1 MNGEAANRAS
11 LLDPRGR
18 PRVVV
23 TGMGVKTPAGVDV
36 ASMWATVLAGN
47 GTAARIERF
56 DPSEL
61 PVQFAG
67 EVRNYDLEPYF
78 GPKEIRRVDRFTQLG
93 FGAAADALAA
103 AGELATDPSRCAVI
117 AATGVGG
124 LETMET
130 NEATFLERGAAR
142 VSPFFVPMMMPNA
155 AAGHISI
162 RFGFTGPAL
171 CISTACAAGA
181 NAIGEG
187 VRMVRDGSAEVVVA
201 GATEAPVTPL
211 TISAFARMGAMSG
224 RNDDPERASR
234 PFDTDRDGFVIAE
247 GAAFFVLETLEH
259 ARARRATIYGEVLG
273 YGRNADA
280 HHITAPVP
288 GGAGAAACMQL
299 ALDDAGLDPSDI
311 GHVNA
316 HGTSTPLNDATEAEA
331 IRKVFADHCPPVT
344 STKGVTGHMI
354 AGAGAAEAAIA
365 LLSLRDGVVPPTAN
379 LDRIGDDINLDVVG
393 GEPRPCDRK
402 PVLSNSFGFGGHNAT
417 LILGAV
423 EQSTAE

>member
-1 MNGEAANRAS
+1 MVDVVDAK
-11 LLDPRGR
+11 GR

-36 ASMWATVLAGN
+36 ATMWERVCAGQ
-47 GTAARIERF
+47 GSAKLIERF
-56 DPSEL
+56 DASEL
-61 PVQFAG
+61 PVRFAG
-67 EVRNYDLEPYF
+67 EVLEYDPSAYF
-78 GPKEIRRVDRFTQLG
+78 NPKEVRRVDRFTQLG
-93 FGAAADALAA
+93 FGAAADALDD
-103 AGELATDPSRCAVI
+103 AGELGADPSRCAVI

-124 LETMET
+124 LETMEE
-130 NEATFLERGAAR
+130 NESTFLARGASR

-155 AAGHISI
+155 AAGMISI

-211 TISAFARMGAMSG
+211 TVSAFARMGAMST
-224 RNDDPERASR
+224 RNDDPARASR
-234 PFDTDRDGFVIAE
+234 PFDIARDGFVIAE
-247 GAAFFVLETLEH
+247 GAGFTVLETLEH
-259 ARARRATIYGEVLG
+259 ALARGAQIHGEVLG

-299 ALDDAGLDPSDI
+299 ALDDAGLDSTAI

-331 IRKVFADHCPPVT
+331 IRKVFGDAAPPVT

-354 AGAGAAEAAIA
+354 AGAGAAEAVIS
-365 LLSLRDGVVPPTAN
+365 LLSLRDGVIPPTAN
-379 LDRIGDDINLDVVG
+379 LDQVGDDIGLDVVAG
-393 GEPRPCDRK
+393 KPRPVERK

-417 LILGAV
+417 LILGLV
-423 EQSTAE
+423 DLTTG

>member
-1 MNGEAANRAS
+1 MTDPTF
-11 LLDPRGR
+11 LDARGR

-36 ASMWATVLAGN
+36 DTLWATVCAGK
-47 GTAARIERF
+47 GAAKRIERF

-67 EVRNYDLEPYF
+67 EVLDLDPEKYF
-78 GPKEIRRVDRFTQLG
+78 GPKEVRRVDRFTQLG
-93 FGAAADALAA
+93 FGAAADAIEQ
-103 AGELATDPSRCAVI
+103 AGDLKADPSRVAVI

-124 LETMET
+124 LETMEI
-130 NEATFLERGAAR
+130 NEATFLERGASR

-155 AAGHISI
+155 AAGMISI
-162 RFGFTGPAL
+162 RFGFTGAAL

-187 VRMVRDGSAEVVVA
+187 VRMIRDSSSDVVVA

-211 TISAFARMGAMSG
+211 TISAFARMGAMST
-224 RNDDPERASR
+224 RNDDPAAASR
-234 PFDTDRDGFVIAE
+234 PFDAARDGFVIAE
-247 GAAFFVLETLEH
+247 GAAFTVLETME
-259 ARARRATIYGEVLG
+259 RALGRGATILGEVLG

-299 ALDDAGLDPSDI
+299 ALDDAGL
-311 GHVNA
+311 VNA
-316 HGTSTPLNDATEAEA
+316 HGTSTPLNDAAEAEA
-331 IRKVFADHCPPVT
+331 IRKVFGGRSLPVT

-354 AGAGAAEAAIA
+354 AGAGAAEAVISLVA
-365 LLSLRDGVVPPTAN
+365 LREGLVPPTAN
-379 LDRIGDDINLDVVG
+379 LEQLGDDIDLDVVAG
-393 GEPRPCDRK
+393 TPRPVERK
-402 PVLSNSFGFGGHNAT
+402 PVVSNSFGFGGHNGCVVFDAPPA
-417 LILGAV
+417 G
-423 EQSTAE
+423 

>member
-1 MNGEAANRAS
+1 MWTT
-11 LLDPRGR
+11 
-18 PRVVV
+18 VC
-23 TGMGVKTPAGVDV
+23 AGK
-36 ASMWATVLAGN
+36 

-67 EVRNYDLEPYF
+67 EVRAFDAEPYF
-78 GPKEIRRVDRFTQLG
+78 GSKEVRRVDRFTQLG
-93 FGAAADALAA
+93 FSAAADAIEH
-103 AGELATDPSRCAVI
+103 AGELGADPSRVAVI

-124 LETMET
+124 LETMEI
-130 NEATFLERGAAR
+130 NEATFLERGASR

-155 AAGHISI
+155 AAGQISI
-162 RFGFTGPAL
+162 RFGYTGAAL

-187 VRMVRDGSAEVVVA
+187 LRMVRDGSADVVVA

-211 TISAFARMGAMSG
+211 TISAFARMGAMSN
-224 RNDDPERASR
+224 RNDDPAAASR
-234 PFDTDRDGFVIAE
+234 PFDSARDGFVIAE
-247 GAAFFVLETLEH
+247 GAAFCVLETMQH
-259 ARARRATIYGEVLG
+259 ASARGATIHGEVLG

-299 ALDDAGLDPSDI
+299 ALDDAGLSPAEI
-311 GHVNA
+311 GHINA

-331 IRKVFADHCPPVT
+331 IRKVFGELSLPVT

-354 AGAGAAEAAIA
+354 AGAGAAEALISMLA
-365 LLSLRDGVVPPTAN
+365 LREGLVPPTAN
-379 LDRIGDDINLDVVG
+379 LEHIGDDIGLDVVADT
-393 GEPRPCDRK
+393 PRPVDRR

-417 LILGAV
+417 LIIGPA
-423 EQSTAE
+423 AG

>member
-1 MNGEAANRAS
+1 MVDLVDAH
-11 LLDPRGR
+11 GR

-36 ASMWATVLAGN
+36 EPFWDAVRAGR
-47 GTAARIERF
+47 GTAKTIQRF

-61 PVQFAG
+61 PVRFAG
-67 EVRNYDLEPYF
+67 EVLAYEPERYF
-78 GPKEIRRVDRFTQLG
+78 NPKEARRVDRFTQLG
-93 FGAAADALAA
+93 FGAAADALEQ
-103 AGELATDPSRCAVI
+103 AGELGADPSRVAVI

-124 LETMET
+124 LETMEE
-130 NEATFLERGAAR
+130 NESTFLERGPSR

-155 AAGHISI
+155 AAGMISI

-171 CISTACAAGA
+171 CLSTACAAGA

-211 TISAFARMGAMSG
+211 TVSAFARMGAMST
-224 RNDDPERASR
+224 RNDEPDRASR
-234 PFDTDRDGFVIAE
+234 PFDVARDGFVIAE
-247 GAAFFVLETLEH
+247 GAAFTILETLEH
-259 ARARRATIYGEVLG
+259 ALARGATVHGEVLG

-299 ALDDAGLDPSDI
+299 ALDDAGLDAGAI

-331 IRKVFADHCPPVT
+331 IRKVFSDSAPPVT

-354 AGAGAAEAAIA
+354 AGAGAAEAVIS
-365 LLSLRDGVVPPTAN
+365 LLSLRDGIVPPTAN
-379 LDRIGDDINLDVVG
+379 LDQIGDDIGLDVVAG
-393 GEPRPCDRK
+393 APRPVERK

-417 LILGAV
+417 LILGV
-423 EQSTAE
+423 VDLTTG

>member
-1 MNGEAANRAS
+1 
-11 LLDPRGR
+11 
-18 PRVVV
+18 
-23 TGMGVKTPAGVDV
+23 MGVKTPAGVDV
-36 ASMWATVLAGN
+36 ATLWRTVCAGK

-67 EVRNYDLEPYF
+67 EVREYDPVEYF
-78 GPKEIRRVDRFTQLG
+78 GPKEVRRVDRFTQLG
-93 FGAAADALAA
+93 FAAAADAIAD
-103 AGELATDPSRCAVI
+103 AGELRTDPSRCAVI

-130 NEATFLERGAAR
+130 NEATFLERGPSR

-162 RFGFTGPAL
+162 HFGFTGAAL

-187 VRMVRDGSAEVVVA
+187 VRMVRDGSADVVIA

-211 TISAFARMGAMSG
+211 TISAFARMGAMST
-224 RNDDPERASR
+224 RNDAPELASR
-234 PFDTDRDGFVIAE
+234 PFDAARDGFVIAE
-247 GAAFFVLETLEH
+247 GAAFCVLETLEH
-259 ARARRATIYGEVLG
+259 ALGRGATIHGEVLG

-299 ALDDAGLDPSDI
+299 ALDDAGLNVAAI
-311 GHVNA
+311 GHINA
-316 HGTSTPLNDATEAEA
+316 HGTATPLNDATEAEA
-331 IRKVFADHCPPVT
+331 IRKVFGDHRVPVT

-354 AGAGAAEAAIA
+354 AGAGAAEAVIS
-365 LLSLRDGVVPPTAN
+365 LLSLRDGIVPPTAN
-379 LDRIGDDINLDVVG
+379 LDQIGDDIGLDVVS
-393 GEPRPCDRK
+393 GEPRPVERM

-423 EQSTAE
+423 ALSDG

>member
-1 MNGEAANRAS
+1 MTVVD
-11 LLDPRGR
+11 LLDAKGR

-23 TGMGVKTPAGVDV
+23 TGWGVKTPAGTDVDTMWDNV
-36 ASMWATVLAGN
+36 RAGRSMAAT
-47 GTAARIERF
+47 IQRF

-61 PVQFAG
+61 PVRFAG
-67 EVRNYDLEPYF
+67 EVRDYDLAPYF
-78 GPKEIRRVDRFTQLG
+78 NPKEVRRVDRFTQLG
-93 FGAAADALAA
+93 FGAAADAISD
-103 AGELATDPSRCAVI
+103 AGELGADPSRVAVI

-124 LETMET
+124 LETMEE
-130 NEATFLERGAAR
+130 NESTFLQRGASR

-155 AAGHISI
+155 AAGMISI

-187 VRMVRDGSAEVVVA
+187 LRMVRDGSAEVVVA

-211 TISAFARMGAMSG
+211 TVSAFARMGAMSS
-224 RNDDPERASR
+224 RNDEPELASR
-234 PFDTDRDGFVIAE
+234 PFDVARDGFVIAE
-247 GAAFFVLETLEH
+247 GAAFTVLETLERAL
-259 ARARRATIYGEVLG
+259 ARGATIHGEVLG

-299 ALDDAGLDPSDI
+299 ALDDAGLDAAGI

-331 IRKVFADHCPPVT
+331 IRKVFGDAAPPVT

-354 AGAGAAEAAIA
+354 AGAGAAEAIIS
-365 LLSLRDGVVPPTAN
+365 LLSLRDGEVPPTAN
-379 LDRIGDDINLDVVG
+379 LDQIGDDIGLDVVAG
-393 GEPRPCDRK
+393 APRPVERR

-423 EQSTAE
+423 DLPNG

>member
-1 MNGEAANRAS
+1 MVDLVDS
-11 LLDPRGR
+11 HGR

-23 TGMGVKTPAGVDV
+23 TGMGVKTPAGVV
-36 ASMWATVLAGN
+36 VEPFWEAVRAGR
-47 GTAARIERF
+47 GTAKTIQRF
-56 DPSEL
+56 DASEL
-61 PVQFAG
+61 PVRFAG
-67 EVRNYDLEPYF
+67 EVLEYEPERYF
-78 GPKEIRRVDRFTQLG
+78 NPKEARRVDRFTQLG
-93 FGAAADALAA
+93 FGAAADALEQ
-103 AGELATDPSRCAVI
+103 AGELGADPSRVAVI

-124 LETMET
+124 LETMEE
-130 NEATFLERGAAR
+130 NESTFLARGPSR

-155 AAGHISI
+155 AAGMISI

-171 CISTACAAGA
+171 CLSTACAAGA

-211 TISAFARMGAMSG
+211 TVSAFARMGAMST
-224 RNDDPERASR
+224 RNDEPDRASR
-234 PFDTDRDGFVIAE
+234 PFDVARDGFVIAE
-247 GAAFFVLETLEH
+247 GAAFTILETLEH
-259 ARARRATIYGEVLG
+259 ALGRGAEIHGEVLG

-299 ALDDAGLDPSDI
+299 ALDDAGLDAGGI

-331 IRKVFADHCPPVT
+331 IRKVFGDAPPPVT

-354 AGAGAAEAAIA
+354 AGAGAAEAVIS

-379 LDRIGDDINLDVVG
+379 LDQIGDDIGLDVVA
-393 GEPRPCDRK
+393 GEPRPIERK

-417 LILGAV
+417 LILGLV
-423 EQSTAE
+423 DLTTG